1 MNRMAADEARV
12 QSVDQP
18 ALRCGDGCGLTV
30 IDEEAAMQAGWSWLP
45 TASRWRC
52 GPCGA
57 ALYRASTMVGQGV
70 AKPDTLPPGSRGALP
85 KATADSIVIPYL
97 KG

>member
-1 MNRMAADEARV
+1 MNRMLADGARI
-12 QSVDQP
+12 QSVDEP
-18 ALRCGDGCGLTV
+18 AIRCHDGCGLTV
-30 IDEEAAMQAGWSWLP
+30 VDEDAAMQAGWSYLS
-45 TASRWRC
+45 TVRMWRC
-52 GPCGA
+52 GPCAG

-70 AKPDTLPPGSRGALP
+70 DKPDTLPPTSRGALP